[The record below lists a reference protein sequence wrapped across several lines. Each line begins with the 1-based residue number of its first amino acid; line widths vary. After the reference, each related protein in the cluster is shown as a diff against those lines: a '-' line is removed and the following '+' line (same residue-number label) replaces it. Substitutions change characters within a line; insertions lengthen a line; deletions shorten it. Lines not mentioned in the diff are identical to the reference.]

1 MHILTTSQGWLR
13 TMGSQEGEEA
23 NLVHQAHG
31 QPHEGW
37 SLALW
42 TPLSEG
48 RPMCL

>member
-1 MHILTTSQGWLR
+1 MHILSTSQCWLR
-13 TMGSQEGEEA
+13 TMWSQVGEEA
-23 NLVHQAHG
+23 NLVHKAHG
-31 QPHEGW
+31 QPHKGC